1 MSKYYTVR
9 LTAKEVDTILN
20 ATALLSVE
28 LDDHLESDYATRE
41 DVETDKA
48 IGRVRSKMF
57 EATG

>member
-9 LTAKEVDTILN
+9 LTAKEVDTILA

-48 IGRVRSKMF
+48 IGRVRNKMF

>member
-9 LTAKEVDTILN
+9 LTAKEVDTILA

>member
-48 IGRVRSKMF
+48 IGRVRNKMF